1 MIRVSEDPGKL
12 DIGGGTLFSSG
23 GMKLFIMPCLAWLF
37 TSSLCLALWG
47 SGVDELAVLSFIT
60 IGFVCLASSLVG
72 QAPVA
77 AVKPGAAHQLP
88 AAMLASIVIR
98 GGSTLL
104 GVLVLI
110 KLGMLNGPVA
120 AIACGLWYAV
130 MLTADVWAVSRYLA
144 VMFPA
149 SRQIPGRAS

>member
-1 MIRVSEDPGKL
+1 MIRVSEAPGKL
-12 DIGGGTLFSSG
+12 DIESSG
-23 GMKLFIMPCLAWLF
+23 VFSPIGLKLFVVPCLAWLLV
-37 TSSLCLALWG
+37 SSLGLALWG
-47 SGVDELAVLSFIT
+47 SGVDELAVLSFIA

-77 AVKPGAAHQLP
+77 TVRAGAVEQLP
-88 AAMLASIVIR
+88 GAMLASIVIR
-98 GGSTLL
+98 GGSTLA

-120 AIACGLWYAV
+120 AVACGLWYAV
-130 MLTADVWAVSRYLA
+130 MLAADVWAVSQYVA

-149 SRQIPGRAS
+149 SRQTSGRAS